1 MLSEQKEMIHGL
13 FDVHEKITRYVE
25 DTEEGYRSVTTS
37 DDPEVAKMLQ
47 KHVSQMEGRM
57 MDGRMVRRWDPAYV
71 EFVSHYDDVAIEI
84 TNLANGVSFVA
95 VGKTEEAKKVL
106 RNHAQI
112 ISKFVEKGWAEHDFA
127 HPAFVSGSGK
137 EADGRMIRKPG
148 CCSGN
153 SEGSCGSGS
162 ESSCNAVCEAG
173 EGNSTRSCCQMKA
186 K

>member
-1 MLSEQKEMIHGL
+1 MIHGL

-71 EFVSHYDDVAIEI
+71 EFVSHYDDVTIDI

-162 ESSCNAVCEAG
+162 ESSAMLWAKPG
-173 EGNSTRSCCQMKA
+173 KGTRPGLVVR
-186 K
+186 